1 MNEHHSIE
9 TITETSID
17 DFLARLA
24 SKDPTPGGGSAAAI
38 MGAMGAALI
47 SMVCNVSLGK
57 KGYEAAE
64 PELREVCAQ
73 SEALRKR
80 LTGMVAED
88 VSAFG
93 ELMAAYKL
101 PRETDEEKQRRSQAI
116 QAGLRRAT
124 EVPLAC
130 ARDCAE
136 VIHLSR
142 RAAEQGYLGVISDAG
157 VGASAA
163 YAAARSAAL
172 NVYINVPTLKDRAFA
187 ERALAE
193 LDGIMTSCTAESEAV
208 YALVREKL

>member
-1 MNEHHSIE
+1 MNAHHSIE

-17 DFLARLA
+17 EFLARLA

-47 SMVCNVSLGK
+47 SMVCNVSFGK

-73 SEALRKR
+73 SEALRSR
-80 LTGMVAED
+80 LTGMVAGD
-88 VSAFG
+88 ISAFG

-101 PRETDEEKQRRSQAI
+101 PKDTDEEKQRRSLAI
-116 QAGLRRAT
+116 QASLKRAT

-136 VIHLSR
+136 VIRLSR
-142 RAAEQGYLGVISDAG
+142 RAAEHGYLGVISDAG
-157 VGASAA
+157 VGVSAA

-172 NVYINVPTLKDRAFA
+172 NVYINVPSLKDRAFA

-193 LDGIMTSCTAESEAV
+193 LDGIMT
-208 YALVREKL
+208 

>member
-1 MNEHHSIE
+1 VNAHHSIE

-17 DFLARLA
+17 DFLAHLA

-47 SMVCNVSLGK
+47 SMVCNVSFGK

-73 SEALRKR
+73 SEALRNR

-88 VSAFG
+88 ISAFG

-101 PRETDEEKQRRSQAI
+101 PKETDEEKQRRSLAI
-116 QAGLRRAT
+116 QASLKRAT

-142 RAAEQGYLGVISDAG
+142 RAAEHGYLGVISDAG
-157 VGASAA
+157 VGVSAA

-172 NVYINVPTLKDRAFA
+172 NVYINVPSLKDRAFA